1 MVRPV
6 NIPEL
11 GPLLGTLV
19 EPPEHE
25 GEEAALDQTRLAMVD
40 AVFGRAAHARHQL
53 AQGEEETARA
63 ALGGSAWLE
72 IWDAA
77 AAQSA
82 ATLMERAERRLR
94 EAAAYSRFPA
104 RRLAALLPSAEDRAV
119 LTAKLNAAGMGL
131 EAAAPALDAG
141 VLEWDQA
148 ARRAAGE
155 LEQAWQ
161 RLVRAAEDE
170 MSIWD
175 RRVEEIRTWRRPWLP
190 LALGGGIALGLGTWL
205 GLVLGGYL
213 PVPGPLRPLA
223 EWVWSLPWP

>member
-1 MVRPV
+1 M

-19 EPPEHE
+19 DPPDHD
-25 GEEAALDQTRLAMVD
+25 GEEAALDPTRLAMVD
-40 AVFGRAAHARHQL
+40 AVFARAELARRHL
-53 AQGEEETARA
+53 AQGEEAAARA
-63 ALGGSAWLE
+63 ALGSSAWLE
-72 IWDAA
+72 VWDAA
-77 AAQSA
+77 AARSA
-82 ATLMERAERRLR
+82 ATLIERTEQRMR

-104 RRLAALLPSAEDRAV
+104 SRLAGQLPSAEDRAV

-131 EAAAPALDAG
+131 EAAAPALDAREE
-141 VLEWDQA
+141 EWDQA

-161 RLVRAAEDE
+161 RLVRTAEDE
-170 MSIWD
+170 IGIWD
-175 RRVEEIRTWRRPWLP
+175 RRIEEIRSWRRPWLP
-190 LALGGGIALGLGTWL
+190 LVVGGSLALGIGAWL

-213 PVPGPLRPLA
+213 PVPGPLRPFA

>member
-1 MVRPV
+1 M

-11 GPLLGTLV
+11 GPLLGSLV
-19 EPPEHE
+19 EPPDHD
-25 GEEAALDQTRLAMVD
+25 GEEAALDPTRLAMVD
-40 AVFGRAAHARHQL
+40 AVFARAAQARHHL

-63 ALGGSAWLE
+63 ALGSSAWLE

-77 AAQSA
+77 AARSA
-82 ATLMERAERRLR
+82 ATLIERTERRMR
-94 EAAAYSRFPA
+94 EAAAYSRFPGK
-104 RRLAALLPSAEDRAV
+104 RLAALLPTAEDRAV
-119 LTAKLNAAGMGL
+119 LTAKLNAAGTGL
-131 EAAAPALDAG
+131 EAAAPALDARG
-141 VLEWDQA
+141 EEWDQA

-161 RLVRAAEDE
+161 RLIRAAEE
-170 MSIWD
+170 EVSIWE
-175 RRVEEIRTWRRPWLP
+175 RRIEEIRTWRRPWLP
-190 LALGGGIALGLGTWL
+190 LALGGAIALGLGTWM

>member
-1 MVRPV
+1 M

-19 EPPEHE
+19 EPPDHE

-40 AVFGRAAHARHQL
+40 AVFGRAALARRHL
-53 AQGEEETARA
+53 AQGEEEAARV
-63 ALGGSAWLE
+63 ALGSSAWLE

-77 AAQSA
+77 TSRSA
-82 ATLMERAERRLR
+82 ATLIERTERRMR

-104 RRLAALLPSAEDRAV
+104 RRLAAQLPSPEDRAV
-119 LTAKLNAAGMGL
+119 LAAKLSAAGTGL
-131 EAAAPALDAG
+131 EAAAPALDERG
-141 VLEWDQA
+141 EEWDQA

-161 RLVRAAEDE
+161 RLIRTAGDE
-170 MSIWD
+170 VSIWE
-175 RRVEEIRTWRRPWLP
+175 RRIEEIRTWRRPWLP
-190 LALGGGIALGLGTWL
+190 LAVGGGIALGLGAWM
-205 GLVLGGYL
+205 GLMLGGYL

>member
-1 MVRPV
+1 V

-19 EPPEHE
+19 EPPDHD

-40 AVFGRAAHARHQL
+40 AVFARAAQARRHL
-53 AQGEEETARA
+53 AQGEEETART

-72 IWDAA
+72 IWDGAA
-77 AAQSA
+77 ARSA
-82 ATLMERAERRLR
+82 ATLIERTERRMR

-104 RRLAALLPSAEDRAV
+104 RRLAVQLPSAEDRAV

-131 EAAAPALDAG
+131 EAAGPALDAWG
-141 VLEWDQA
+141 AEWDQA

-161 RLVRAAEDE
+161 RLVRTAEDE

-175 RRVEEIRTWRRPWLP
+175 RRIEDIRTWRRPWLP
-190 LALGGGIALGLGTWL
+190 LVVGGGIALGLGAWL
-205 GLVLGGYL
+205 GLVFGGYL
-213 PVPGPLRPLA
+213 PVPGPLRPFA

>member
-1 MVRPV
+1 MNV
-6 NIPEL
+6 PEL

-19 EPPEHE
+19 DPPDHE
-25 GEEAALDQTRLAMVD
+25 GEEAALDPTRLAMVD
-40 AVFGRAAHARHQL
+40 AVFARAAEARRRL
-53 AQGEEETARA
+53 AQGEEEAART

-72 IWDAA
+72 VWDAA
-77 AAQSA
+77 AARSA
-82 ATLMERAERRLR
+82 ATLIDRTEKRMR

-104 RRLAALLPSAEDRAV
+104 SRLAAQLPSPEDRAV

-131 EAAAPALDAG
+131 EAAAPALDARG
-141 VLEWDQA
+141 EEWDQA

-161 RLVRAAEDE
+161 RLIRTAQDE
-170 MSIWD
+170 IGIWD
-175 RRVEEIRTWRRPWLP
+175 RRIEDIRSWRRPWLP
-190 LALGGGIALGLGTWL
+190 LLVGGVLALGIGAWL

-213 PVPGPLRPLA
+213 PVPGPLRPFA

>member
-1 MVRPV
+1 M

-19 EPPEHE
+19 EPPDHA
-25 GEEAALDQTRLAMVD
+25 GEEAALDPTRLAMVD
-40 AVFGRAAHARHQL
+40 AVFARAAQARRHL
-53 AQGEEETARA
+53 AQGEEEAARA

-72 IWDAA
+72 VWDAA
-77 AAQSA
+77 SARSA
-82 ATLMERAERRLR
+82 ATLIERTVRRMR

-104 RRLAALLPSAEDRAV
+104 RRLATQLPSAEDRAV
-119 LTAKLNAAGMGL
+119 LAARLNAAGMGL
-131 EAAAPALDAG
+131 EAAAPALDARG
-141 VLEWDQA
+141 EEWDQA

-161 RLVRAAEDE
+161 RLIRAAQDE

-175 RRVEEIRTWRRPWLP
+175 RRIQDIQSWRRPWLP
-190 LALGGGIALGLGTWL
+190 LIIGGSLALGLGAWL
-205 GLVLGGYL
+205 GLMLGGYL
-213 PVPGPLRPLA
+213 PVPGLLRPLA